1 MQLWKRDLY
10 YQAESDLQLKT
21 VKYVSHNTS
30 LQEFTICITGL
41 QWREGNKKKSGNNQQ
56 KGPITCTG
64 RNCQV
69 SMRRRLLR

>member
-41 QWREGNKKKSGNNQQ
+41 QWREGNKNIAATIIKKGQSPAQAETARY
-56 KGPITCTG
+56 P
-64 RNCQV
+64 
-69 SMRRRLLR
+69 